1 MQPSLI
7 HLIQQRI
14 RNQWQSKALSDY
26 QGDSFTYAEVAHAIS
41 YCHNLFRQYGIER
54 GDRVALCGEGC
65 ARWAIAFMAVTTYG
79 AVPVPI
85 LTTFTPAQ
93 IQNIITHSE
102 SRLLFAS
109 RTISQ
114 TLDDGS
120 MPLLEQRYIIDN
132 LRAPVSLK
140 FKPEDINYT
149 PESSPEDMAM
159 INYTSG
165 TTGNS
170 KGVVLP
176 YRAFLGNYNGFQ
188 KDFGKLMKPGTP
200 HLSILPLAHM
210 YGLTLELICPF
221 LRGCHVTFLR
231 QPPSPTVLTC
241 ALSDV
246 RPHVVMA
253 VPLVIE

>member
-1 MQPSLI
+1 MT
-7 HLIQQRI
+7 
-14 RNQWQSKALSDY
+14 A
-26 QGDSFTYAEVAHAIS
+26 A
-41 YCHNLFRQYGIER
+41 C
-54 GDRVALCGEGC
+54 
-65 ARWAIAFMAVTTYG
+65 
-79 AVPVPI
+79 
-85 LTTFTPAQ
+85 
-93 IQNIITHSE
+93 
-102 SRLLFAS
+102 
-109 RTISQ
+109 
-114 TLDDGS
+114 
-120 MPLLEQRYIIDN
+120 LLEQRYIIDN
-132 LRAPVSLK
+132 LRAPVSLSL
-140 FKPEDINYT
+140 KPEDINYT

-231 QPPSPTVLTC
+231 QPPRPPSSPAPCPMYGRT
-241 ALSDV
+241 
-246 RPHVVMA
+246 
-253 VPLVIE
+253 